1 MYRMKL
7 LTIVWLLLAFVATA
21 AQAQGSTKRL
31 VLWQKSGEKV
41 YFDLNDLPE
50 TTFEN
55 GKLVIK
61 TRNSSVQYLMENV
74 LRYTFEGTGNT
85 GVTLPPAERDVIISQ
100 EGDKVTL
107 RNLQE
112 GATVA
117 VYTANGNLVEQRTA
131 GGKQPFSLSLAQ
143 RPAGVYIVKAGSKTI
158 KLMK

>member
-7 LTIVWLLLAFVATA
+7 LTIVWLLIAFVATA

-85 GVTLPPAERDVIISQ
+85 GVTLPPAERDV
-100 EGDKVTL
+100 GRL
-107 RNLQE
+107 RD
-112 GATVA
+112 
-117 VYTANGNLVEQRTA
+117 
-131 GGKQPFSLSLAQ
+131 F
-143 RPAGVYIVKAGSKTI
+143 
-158 KLMK
+158 